1 MMKSQNKNPKNK
13 ENVKIIPNTETN
25 MRMKD
30 I

>member
-1 MMKSQNKNPKNK
+1 MKSQNTNPKKK
-13 ENVKIIPNTETN
+13 ENVKTTPNTETN